1 MCGRVVTGRREIY
14 SSHMRFPGDPSQ
26 KFVKALYIVFN
37 LKQGRHARGC
47 ELRELG
53 EEERVAGEGWLVGG
67 AAAGEVAAAA
77 LHHSGRRPL

>member
-14 SSHMRFPGDPSQ
+14 SSHMRFPDDPSQ

-67 AAAGEVAAAA
+67 AAAGEVADGR
-77 LHHSGRRPL
+77 SGGGRPRPL